1 MKDVNQMIEEVAK
14 QLEKLPFEAQ
24 KAIWWLIKNIEF
36 VEAISLEKKMS
47 EAEIVKFIEDARKSK
62 DYIMLAMVLYNK
74 LSS

>member
-1 MKDVNQMIEEVAK
+1 MKDVNQRIEEVAK

-36 VEAISLEKKMS
+36 VEAISLEKKMT
-47 EAEIVKFIEDARKSK
+47 EAEIVKFIEDARKRK